1 SRLHSIHLLTQPI
14 DSLQIMFSVFHWP
27 FWNFV
32 FYFSIIQYV
41 IYTLFSRF
49 SSSLKN

>member
-1 SRLHSIHLLTQPI
+1 
-14 DSLQIMFSVFHWP
+14 WP

>member
-1 SRLHSIHLLTQPI
+1 
-14 DSLQIMFSVFHWP
+14 
-27 FWNFV
+27 WNFV